1 MPEFMP
7 DIKAQL
13 EQLRLQFI
21 AHLKQGL
28 DELEGMVMDSS
39 TCPDHEKL
47 EDLHH
52 RLHRITGSSGTFG
65 LPDMSTQARHLE
77 TQIKAWLSEPE
88 LCSLEEWQQWS
99 NRVMEL
105 RGALQDIPTPPEAGL
120 DQPAEATAPGPA
132 SRAEVTDQAT
142 EAKTRIHIL
151 EDDGE
156 LGKSIAL
163 GLRYFGYEATHFSD
177 PATLLASLDQKLPDA
192 IICDIMLAS
201 GSPTGPELMQAEC
214 DKRGLAIP
222 LLFISSR
229 DDFNSRLAAAQA
241 GAVAYLVKPL
251 DIPRLVDRLDQTLR
265 RNEQI
270 PYRVLIVDDDADLA
284 MHFRLALEGAGMQ
297 AEALNDPE
305 ALLEVTQ
312 RLQPDLILMDISMPP
327 YSGIDLARTLRLQDD
342 WLSIPIVYLSAEDD
356 LDAQMHAMESGADD
370 FLTKPI
376 ASHHLVAAVR
386 ARASR
391 ARQISELMARDSL
404 TGLLNHA
411 RIKEQLDAEAARAM
425 RSGTNL
431 SVAMID
437 MDHFKTVNDTHG
449 HAMGDRV
456 IKTLAQFLR
465 QQMRQQDSVGR
476 YGGEEFAVIL
486 PECSAKDAEAK
497 FNDIRE
503 RFKLIQFG
511 SEGNTFSVTLSAG
524 IASIGHLL
532 DSHDLLI
539 AADSALYAAKRG
551 GRDRVCVAGGCKEQ
565 PEFT

>member
-1 MPEFMP
+1 MADITI

-21 AHLKQGL
+21 DHLRHGL
-28 DELEGMVMDSS
+28 DELEAMVAASPS
-39 TCPDHEKL
+39 RPRQEQL

-65 LPDMSTQARHLE
+65 LPGLSTQARHLE
-77 TQIKAWLSEPE
+77 TQVKVWLNEPE
-88 LCSLEEWQQWS
+88 LCSLADWQHWS
-99 NRVMEL
+99 GQVMAL
-105 RGALQDIPTPPEAGL
+105 RGTLNAALAEPAAASETPAT
-120 DQPAEATAPGPA
+120 PAEPVKPAPAKAPGG
-132 SRAEVTDQAT
+132 EK
-142 EAKTRIHIL
+142 KTRIHIL

-156 LGKSIAL
+156 LGGSIAL
-163 GLRYFGYEATHFSD
+163 GLRYFGYEAHHFTE
-177 PATLLASLDQKLPDA
+177 PAALLANLDAQPPEA
-192 IICDIMLAS
+192 IICDVML
-201 GSPTGPELMQAEC
+201 GQGNPTGPEFMRREMQ
-214 DKRGLAIP
+214 DRHLAIP

-229 DDFNSRLAAAQA
+229 DDFASRLAAAQS
-241 GAVAYLVKPL
+241 GAIAYLVKPL
-251 DIPRLVDRLDQTLR
+251 DIPRLVDRLDQALR
-265 RNEQI
+265 QHEQT
-270 PYRVLIVDDDADLA
+270 PYRILIVDDDIDLA
-284 MHFRLALEGAGMQ
+284 SHFRLALTGAGMQ
-297 AEALNDPE
+297 AEALANPE
-305 ALLEVTQ
+305 QVLEATQ

-327 YSGIDLARTLRLQDD
+327 YSGVDLARTLRLQDE

-356 LDAQMHAMESGADD
+356 LDAQMRAMESGADE

-386 ARASR
+386 GRASR
-391 ARQISELMARDSL
+391 ARQLSELMARDSL

-411 RIKEQLDAEAARAM
+411 RIKEQLVIEAARAM
-425 RSGTNL
+425 RSGSNL

-437 MDHFKTVNDTHG
+437 MDHFKAVNDTHG

-476 YGGEEFAVIL
+476 YGGEEFVVIL
-486 PECSAKDAEAK
+486 PDCSAADAEAK

-503 RFKLIQFG
+503 RFKQIQFG
-511 SEGNTFSVTLSAG
+511 SEGQAFSVTLSAG

-532 DSHDLLI
+532 DSHDLLV

-551 GRDRVCVAGGCKEQ
+551 GRDRVCVAGGCKNQ
-565 PEFT
+565 PTFA